1 MLQAHPEWEICGEAA
16 TGSEAIRKTKLLEP
30 DILLLDLGMP
40 DLSGLEAIPTILNI
54 RPRTRILIFTMNESG
69 QMATAVLAAGAR
81 GLVLKGDA
89 GRDLVRAVEALG
101 RDKPFLSPR
110 VTEIIMRE
118 LAKDAVKGPSLA
130 DLTTRE
136 KEVLRLLAGGKGNKD
151 VADVLGISFR
161 TAEAH
166 RASLM
171 RKLNL
176 RSMSDLVRF
185 AIRHRIVEI

>member
-1 MLQAHPEWEICGEAA
+1 VRSESHRKSEI
-16 TGSEAIRKTKLLEP
+16 R
-30 DILLLDLGMP
+30 
-40 DLSGLEAIPTILNI
+40 
-54 RPRTRILIFTMNESG
+54 RNESG
-69 QMATAVLAAGAR
+69 DNHHHQGRAGAT
-81 GLVLKGDA
+81 
-89 GRDLVRAVEALG
+89 VEALG

-118 LAKDAVKGPSLA
+118 LAKDAAKGPSLA

-136 KEVLRLLAGGKGNKD
+136 KEVLHLLAEGKGNKE

-166 RASLM
+166 HASLM

-185 AIRHRIVEI
+185 AIRHRIVEV